1 MTSTLLGGCMAPTM
15 PVTTMIA
22 SMTRSIVAMRMIQ
35 RFSVRATTSAG
46 TMPSGS
52 SRFNGFIE
60 YSATGAP
67 RYEQEEIKGEPADE
81 QKPGSDARDGEGTDR
96 PVAQGLRR
104 RIRGSRSLGAIGRT
118 RSGLP
123 WLISRHVDHSFAP
136 GAGRTRRAAGSK
148 RRALRFLD

>member
-1 MTSTLLGGCMAPTM
+1 
-15 PVTTMIA
+15 
-22 SMTRSIVAMRMIQ
+22 MIQ
-35 RFSVRATTSAG
+35 RFWVRATTSAG

-52 SRFNGFIE
+52 GRFNGFIE

-104 RIRGSRSLGAIGRT
+104 RIRGSRSRCPIGPTRT
-118 RSGLP
+118 GHN
-123 WLISRHVDHSFAP
+123 WLVNRPLAHSPAL
-136 GAGRTRRAAGSK
+136 AVRAS
-148 RRALRFLD
+148 